1 MPTKSNAMSAD
12 QKAFPAETGICSTHL
27 AGVELQC
34 DLSGCLFW
42 PEESLL
48 VVSDLH
54 LEKGA
59 SFARRGSMLPPY
71 DTAATIAVLA
81 ARIAR
86 FAPKRVISL
95 GDSFHDATA
104 SEAMPEVFRLRL
116 RDMMA
121 GREWLWISGNHDP
134 DAPVGLGGD
143 HAEEAAIGALTFRH
157 APAPRFAYG
166 EISGHLH
173 PSARIVRRGKSVR
186 RRCFATDGSRMVLPA
201 FGAYAGGL
209 NLRDRAFNG
218 LFDEATLKAHVLG
231 RDRLYTIGGRD
242 LV

>member
-1 MPTKSNAMSAD
+1 MPLKTTAMA
-12 QKAFPAETGICSTHL
+12 PAMPAKLEDNGFCRSQL
-27 AGVELQC
+27 AGVELHC
-34 DLSGCLFW
+34 DLSGALFW

-71 DTAATIAVLA
+71 DTAATLAVLA
-81 ARIAR
+81 ARIAW
-86 FAPKRVISL
+86 FQPKRVISL
-95 GDSFHDATA
+95 GDSFHDAKA
-104 SEAMPEVFRLRL
+104 SEAMPEVFRIRL

-134 DAPVGLGGD
+134 DAPVDLGGD
-143 HAEEAAIGALTFRH
+143 HAEEVMVGALTFRH
-157 APAPRFAYG
+157 APAPRFAFG
-166 EISGHLH
+166 EVSGHLH
-173 PSARIVRRGKSVR
+173 PNARIVRRGKAVR
-186 RRCFATDGSRMVLPA
+186 RRCFATDGSRLVMPA
-201 FGAYAGGL
+201 FGSYTGGL
-209 NLRDRAFNG
+209 NVRDRAFNG
-218 LFDEATLKAHVLG
+218 LFEETSLKAHVMG